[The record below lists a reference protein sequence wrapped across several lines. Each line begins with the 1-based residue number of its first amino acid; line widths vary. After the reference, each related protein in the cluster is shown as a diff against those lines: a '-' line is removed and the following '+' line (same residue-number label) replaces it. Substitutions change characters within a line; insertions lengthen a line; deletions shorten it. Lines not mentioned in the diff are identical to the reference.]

1 MPGKY
6 SHLKDSLTRFQSE
19 PEYQERVNKKK
30 DEIKQTL
37 KDEGQVVT
45 VKTLGLVYIKARI
58 EKDRLEE
65 LVKAQ
70 NLIIEAMQQE
80 LVDLL
85 ESQDFTS
92 LKLDNGVSISIK
104 DDVYVTVK
112 DKSTFHQWVRDNELE
127 DLFSVNY
134 QTMSSMVKNKLID
147 GEELPPGID
156 TYFKQSIMMRG
167 GKNVDI
173 E

>member
-6 SHLKDSLTRFQSE
+6 SHLKDSLTRFAGE
-19 PEYQERVNKKK
+19 PEYQDRVNSKK
-30 DEIKQTL
+30 DEIKEQL
-37 KDEGQVVT
+37 KSDGQIVSAAS
-45 VKTLGLVYIKARI
+45 LGLILVRARQ
-58 EKDRLEE
+58 EKERLED

-92 LKLDNGVSISIK
+92 LKLSNGVSISIK
-104 DDVYVTVK
+104 DDVYCSVK
-112 DKSTFHQWVRDNELE
+112 DRAAFNKWVRDEGLE
-127 DLFSVNY
+127 DLFTVNY
-134 QTMSSMVKNKLID
+134 QTMSSMVKNFLIEGKD
-147 GEELPPGID
+147 VPPGIEP
-156 TYFKQSIMMRG
+156 YFKQSIMLRG
-167 GKNVDI
+167 GKNG

>member
-6 SHLKDSLTRFQSE
+6 SHLKNTLTRFTAE
-19 PEYQERVNKKK
+19 PDYQERVNRKK
-30 DEIKQTL
+30 DEIKQNL
-37 KDEGQVVT
+37 KDEGLNPSASN
-45 VKTLGLVYIKARI
+45 LGLILVKARL
-58 EKDRLEE
+58 EKDRLED

-92 LKLDNGVSISIK
+92 LKLGNGVSISIK

-112 DKSTFHQWVRDNELE
+112 DKQVFHTWVRESNLE

-156 TYFKQSIMMRG
+156 TYFKQSIMVRG
-167 GKNVDI
+167 GKNVDV